1 MSTLYKL
8 HIHERKGLVITAAVS
23 YKETEKMLRDVFW
36 DESDDFHYCD
46 RQIRKDELLN
56 FKEGYSKTPN
66 SGVVRCFEEDIEQAK
81 QVLIEAVNKRT
92 VAECARLKKLVDN
105 YNREVA
111 GVPGTLLINL
121 VVETVTN
128 DNRS

>member
-8 HIHERKGLVITAAVS
+8 HIHERKGLVKTAAVS
-23 YKETEKMLRDVFW
+23 FRETEKMLRDVFW
-36 DESDDFHYCD
+36 DESGDYHYCD
-46 RQIRKDELLN
+46 RQIHKDILLK
-56 FKEGYSKTPN
+56 FKEGYSKSPN
-66 SGVVRCFEEDIEQAK
+66 SGVVFCLEEDLEQAK

-92 VAECARLKKLVDN
+92 VAECAWLKKLVDN

-121 VVETVTN
+121 VLETVTN

>member
-8 HIHERKGLVITAAVS
+8 HIHERKGLVKTAAVS
-23 YKETEKMLRDVFW
+23 FRETEKMLRDVFW

-46 RQIRKDELLN
+46 RQINKDNLLK
-56 FKEGYSKTPN
+56 FKEGYMKTPN
-66 SGVVRCFEEDIEQAK
+66 SGVVFCFEQDLEQGK

-92 VAECARLKKLVDN
+92 VAECARLKRLVDN
-105 YNREVA
+105 CNREVA

-128 DNRS
+128 DNRG